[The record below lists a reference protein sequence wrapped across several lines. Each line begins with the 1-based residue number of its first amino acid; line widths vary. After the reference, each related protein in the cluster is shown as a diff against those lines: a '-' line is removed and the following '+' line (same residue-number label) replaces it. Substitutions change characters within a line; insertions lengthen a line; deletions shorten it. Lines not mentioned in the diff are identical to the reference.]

1 MRTGY
6 YLVACPALN
15 VREEVS
21 DSITAEEKCYEMY
34 LKSGSFAFVEDY
46 LGWTY
51 VEYGECK

>member
-1 MRTGY
+1 MRTGH

-21 DSITAEEKCYEMY
+21 DSMTAEQKCYEMY

-51 VEYGECK
+51 IEYGECE